1 MSMLGS
7 TEKFDSKREFIV
19 EAECFFMVLWIRRE
33 KESKNRMNRIALAL
47 GIVAVVAVMNG
58 CQPAL
63 DTNRN
68 NAIATA
74 SPAKE
79 TYDQAAIEAEI
90 LKLEREWADSNKTHS
105 SEAVKRIVADNAV
118 IIYPDGSTAT
128 KADEVS
134 TVESGSI
141 TADSFEIVDPKVTVI
156 DADSAFIT
164 GRGVIKNGKNVV
176 PGQKRP
182 INISGEYRFLDV
194 YAKRDGKWQVVASQA
209 TKILSQDTTP

>member
-1 MSMLGS
+1 
-7 TEKFDSKREFIV
+7 
-19 EAECFFMVLWIRRE
+19 
-33 KESKNRMNRIALAL
+33 MNRLTPALL
-47 GIVAVVAVMNG
+47 IVAVVAVMNG

-79 TYDQAAIEAEI
+79 TYDAAAIEAEI
-90 LKLEREWADSNKTHS
+90 TKLEREWADSNKTHN
-105 SEAVKRIVADNAV
+105 SEAVKRILSDNVV
-118 IIYPDGSTAT
+118 IVYPDGSTAT
-128 KADEVS
+128 KADEVK
-134 TVESGSI
+134 TIESGSI
-141 TADSFEIVDPKVTVI
+141 TAESYEILEPKVTVI

-176 PGQKRP
+176 PGQKKP
-182 INISGEYRFLDV
+182 IDISGEYRFLDV

-209 TKILSQDTTP
+209 TKILPQP

>member
-1 MSMLGS
+1 
-7 TEKFDSKREFIV
+7 
-19 EAECFFMVLWIRRE
+19 
-33 KESKNRMNRIALAL
+33 MNRLTPALL
-47 GIVAVVAVMNG
+47 IVAVVAVMNG

-79 TYDQAAIEAEI
+79 TYDAAAIEAEI
-90 LKLEREWADSNKTHS
+90 IKLEREWADSNKTHN
-105 SEAVKRIVADNAV
+105 SEAVKRIVSDNAV
-118 IIYPDGSTAT
+118 IVYPDGSTAT
-128 KADEVS
+128 KADEVK
-134 TVESGSI
+134 TIESGSI
-141 TADSFEIVDPKVTVI
+141 TAESYEILDPKVTVI

-176 PGQKRP
+176 PGQKKP
-182 INISGEYRFLDV
+182 IDISGEYRFLDV

-209 TKILSQDTTP
+209 TKILPQP

>member
-1 MSMLGS
+1 
-7 TEKFDSKREFIV
+7 
-19 EAECFFMVLWIRRE
+19 
-33 KESKNRMNRIALAL
+33 MNRIALTL
-47 GIVAVVAVMNG
+47 SIVAVVAVING

-68 NAIATA
+68 NAVATA

-79 TYDQAAIEAEI
+79 AFDPAAIEAEI
-90 LKLEREWADSNKTHS
+90 LKLEREWVDSNKTHN
-105 SEAVKRIVADNAV
+105 SEAVKRVVADNAV

-128 KADEVS
+128 KADEVRS
-134 TVESGSI
+134 VESGSI
-141 TADSFEIVDPKVTVI
+141 TADSFEIADPKVTMI

-182 INISGEYRFLDV
+182 IDISGEYRFLDV
-194 YAKRDGKWQVVASQA
+194 YAKRDGKWQVIASQA
-209 TKILSQDTTP
+209 TKILPQQ